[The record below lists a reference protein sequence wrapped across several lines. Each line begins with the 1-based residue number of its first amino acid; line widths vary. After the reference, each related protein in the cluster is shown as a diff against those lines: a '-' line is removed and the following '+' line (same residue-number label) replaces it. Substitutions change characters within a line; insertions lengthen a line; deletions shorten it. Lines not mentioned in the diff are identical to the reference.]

1 MVDVTALQPFLEAR
15 SAVAGRA
22 FARPRAEAGLALSNG
37 LSDALDDSLQAL
49 AEPVVGTGSAVVAP
63 GSYGRRQLCRHSDGD
78 LMLLLAGYP
87 AQ

>member
-22 FARPRAEAGLALSNG
+22 FARPRTEAGLALSNG

-49 AEPVVGTGSAVVAP
+49 AEPVVGPGSAVGAL
-63 GSYGRRQLCRHSDGD
+63 GRIGRREMGRHSG
-78 LMLLLAGYP
+78 
-87 AQ
+87 